1 MLLLISGPSGAGKST
16 VLQRLLAADPRLA
29 FSVSTTTR
37 PPRPGEVDGRDY
49 HFADDPTFDTLIA
62 TGAFVE
68 WAHVHDH
75 RYGTRRA
82 HLDEMQAAGRI
93 PLLDIDVQGGV
104 RVIDH
109 YGDEVVS
116 VFLFPP
122 SWEELERRLRS
133 RATEDDAVVATR
145 LRNARME
152 VGYAPRYTY
161 WVVNDEVEGCVARL
175 QAIVMAEEC
184 RRSRLGKAPLES
196 GPA

>member
-16 VLQRLLAADPRLA
+16 ILQRLLDADPRLA

-49 HFADDPTFDTLIA
+49 HFADDPTFDTLVA
-62 TGAFVE
+62 ADAFVE

-82 HLDEMQAAGRI
+82 HLDQMQAAGRL

-104 RVIDH
+104 QVIDR

-133 RATEDDAVVATR
+133 RPTEDEAVVATR

-161 WVVNDEVEGCVARL
+161 WVVNDEVESCVARL
-175 QAIVMAEEC
+175 QAIVTAEEC
-184 RRSRLGKAPLES
+184 RRSRLGKAPLEN
-196 GPA
+196 GTA